1 MKKLWILLP
10 LVALVFA
17 STWAQRPRS
26 RDAASA
32 PMPEKKAQSA
42 INDQTLSGLKW
53 RNIGPAFTSGR
64 IVDLAIHPNNDNV
77 WYVAV
82 ASGGVWKTENAGVTF
97 TPIFD
102 HEASYSIGCITIDP
116 NNPDVIWVGTGEN
129 DGGRHIGFGDGV
141 YRSTDGGNT
150 WKNMGLKAS
159 EHIAKIIVHPNNSNK
174 IWVASQGPLWS
185 SGGERGLYMSEDGG
199 ATWTKTLG
207 DDAFT
212 GVTDLVMDPRDPD
225 RLYAATWQH
234 QRTIASF
241 MSGGPES
248 AIHLSTDGGKTW
260 TKLTNG
266 LPKGNMGKI
275 CLAISPQNPDV
286 IYTDIE
292 LDRRTGGFWRSDD
305 RGASWKKMSDAV
317 SGGTGPHYYQ
327 ELYASPHAFDRVYLM
342 DVRIQVSDDGGKTF
356 RTLNESDK
364 HSDNH
369 AMAFR
374 ADDPNYL
381 LVGCDGGLWESF
393 DLASNWRFF
402 GNLPITQYYK
412 VAVDNKKPFYHVFG
426 GTQDNGSHGGPSRT
440 DTRQG
445 IRNADWY
452 ITLGADGYQ
461 SATEPGNPN
470 IGYAETQ
477 EGGMHR
483 IDRITGEQVY
493 IQPQPAAGEPYERFN
508 WDAPI
513 VVSSHDPA
521 RLYFA
526 SQRMWR
532 SNDRGDSWTPISGD
546 LTKNENRMELE
557 IMGKKQSWDAPWDV
571 LAMSNYNTIASIAE
585 SAVDGN
591 ILYAGTDD
599 GIIQATQDGG
609 KTWTRIEVGSLP
621 GVPATAFVN
630 DIKADLFDANT
641 VYVCLDN
648 HKYGDYHP
656 YVAKSTDMGKTW
668 TSLVNNL
675 PERTLT
681 WRLVQDPVKKELLFL
696 ATEFGIY
703 CSLNGGMEWVSL
715 KGGLPTISFRD
726 LVIQPEENDLVA
738 ASFGRGFFILDDY
751 SFLRDL
757 TPATMDQDAALY
769 TGRPALW
776 YRQRSVVNDQGAT
789 RYEAPNPDFGAVFT
803 YYLKDV
809 PSTMKGDRQKAE
821 KDLAKA
827 GKDVEFPGWDKIT
840 AEKREEGAQLWFTI
854 KDAQGNIVQR
864 FSERPKKGISR
875 VNWDLSMLS
884 KNPIPLAQRR
894 GAAGGGGFFRR
905 GGGMMAT
912 PGTYS
917 VTMSIEK
924 DGEIKTLA
932 GPESFEVKA
941 LWDGALPRKSDAE
954 IKKFAED
961 IAQLMADV
969 TNTGNDLD
977 QAKNR
982 IMAMETAAGRTE
994 KEVPG
999 IYKSIFDLKQQ
1010 ILDMDTKF
1018 NANGP
1023 QEEIGEKMDPT
1034 IRERMFVA
1042 FRGGMTTYGPTETH
1056 LQSMRIAREELTA
1069 FQAKLKDVIS
1079 QEATLEK
1086 QLMAAGAPMIE
1097 GATQNR

>member
-675 PERTLT
+675 PERTLI

-776 YRQRSVVNDQGAT
+776 YRQRSVVNDQELPG
-789 RYEAPNPDFGAVFT
+789 
-803 YYLKDV
+803 
-809 PSTMKGDRQKAE
+809 MKH
-821 KDLAKA
+821 
-827 GKDVEFPGWDKIT
+827 
-840 AEKREEGAQLWFTI
+840 
-854 KDAQGNIVQR
+854 
-864 FSERPKKGISR
+864 
-875 VNWDLSMLS
+875 
-884 KNPIPLAQRR
+884 
-894 GAAGGGGFFRR
+894 
-905 GGGMMAT
+905 
-912 PGTYS
+912 
-917 VTMSIEK
+917 
-924 DGEIKTLA
+924 
-932 GPESFEVKA
+932 
-941 LWDGALPRKSDAE
+941 
-954 IKKFAED
+954 
-961 IAQLMADV
+961 
-969 TNTGNDLD
+969 
-977 QAKNR
+977 
-982 IMAMETAAGRTE
+982 
-994 KEVPG
+994 
-999 IYKSIFDLKQQ
+999 Q
-1010 ILDMDTKF
+1010 IL
-1018 NANGP
+1018 
-1023 QEEIGEKMDPT
+1023 IL
-1034 IRERMFVA
+1034 ERYSPI
-1042 FRGGMTTYGPTETH
+1042 T
-1056 LQSMRIAREELTA
+1056 
-1069 FQAKLKDVIS
+1069 
-1079 QEATLEK
+1079 
-1086 QLMAAGAPMIE
+1086 
-1097 GATQNR
+1097 

>member
-445 IRNADWY
+445 IRNAD
-452 ITLGADGYQ
+452 
-461 SATEPGNPN
+461 
-470 IGYAETQ
+470 
-477 EGGMHR
+477 
-483 IDRITGEQVY
+483 
-493 IQPQPAAGEPYERFN
+493 
-508 WDAPI
+508 
-513 VVSSHDPA
+513 
-521 RLYFA
+521 
-526 SQRMWR
+526 
-532 SNDRGDSWTPISGD
+532 
-546 LTKNENRMELE
+546 
-557 IMGKKQSWDAPWDV
+557 
-571 LAMSNYNTIASIAE
+571 
-585 SAVDGN
+585 
-591 ILYAGTDD
+591 
-599 GIIQATQDGG
+599 
-609 KTWTRIEVGSLP
+609 
-621 GVPATAFVN
+621 
-630 DIKADLFDANT
+630 
-641 VYVCLDN
+641 
-648 HKYGDYHP
+648 
-656 YVAKSTDMGKTW
+656 
-668 TSLVNNL
+668 
-675 PERTLT
+675 
-681 WRLVQDPVKKELLFL
+681 
-696 ATEFGIY
+696 
-703 CSLNGGMEWVSL
+703 
-715 KGGLPTISFRD
+715 
-726 LVIQPEENDLVA
+726 
-738 ASFGRGFFILDDY
+738 
-751 SFLRDL
+751 
-757 TPATMDQDAALY
+757 
-769 TGRPALW
+769 
-776 YRQRSVVNDQGAT
+776 
-789 RYEAPNPDFGAVFT
+789 
-803 YYLKDV
+803 
-809 PSTMKGDRQKAE
+809 
-821 KDLAKA
+821 
-827 GKDVEFPGWDKIT
+827 
-840 AEKREEGAQLWFTI
+840 
-854 KDAQGNIVQR
+854 
-864 FSERPKKGISR
+864 
-875 VNWDLSMLS
+875 
-884 KNPIPLAQRR
+884 
-894 GAAGGGGFFRR
+894 
-905 GGGMMAT
+905 
-912 PGTYS
+912 
-917 VTMSIEK
+917 
-924 DGEIKTLA
+924 
-932 GPESFEVKA
+932 
-941 LWDGALPRKSDAE
+941 
-954 IKKFAED
+954 
-961 IAQLMADV
+961 
-969 TNTGNDLD
+969 
-977 QAKNR
+977 
-982 IMAMETAAGRTE
+982 
-994 KEVPG
+994 
-999 IYKSIFDLKQQ
+999 
-1010 ILDMDTKF
+1010 
-1018 NANGP
+1018 
-1023 QEEIGEKMDPT
+1023 
-1034 IRERMFVA
+1034 
-1042 FRGGMTTYGPTETH
+1042 
-1056 LQSMRIAREELTA
+1056 
-1069 FQAKLKDVIS
+1069 
-1079 QEATLEK
+1079 
-1086 QLMAAGAPMIE
+1086 
-1097 GATQNR
+1097 

>member
-776 YRQRSVVNDQGAT
+776 YRQRSVVNDQGA
-789 RYEAPNPDFGAVFT
+789 
-803 YYLKDV
+803 
-809 PSTMKGDRQKAE
+809 
-821 KDLAKA
+821 
-827 GKDVEFPGWDKIT
+827 
-840 AEKREEGAQLWFTI
+840 
-854 KDAQGNIVQR
+854 
-864 FSERPKKGISR
+864 
-875 VNWDLSMLS
+875 
-884 KNPIPLAQRR
+884 
-894 GAAGGGGFFRR
+894 
-905 GGGMMAT
+905 
-912 PGTYS
+912 
-917 VTMSIEK
+917 
-924 DGEIKTLA
+924 
-932 GPESFEVKA
+932 
-941 LWDGALPRKSDAE
+941 
-954 IKKFAED
+954 
-961 IAQLMADV
+961 
-969 TNTGNDLD
+969 
-977 QAKNR
+977 
-982 IMAMETAAGRTE
+982 
-994 KEVPG
+994 
-999 IYKSIFDLKQQ
+999 
-1010 ILDMDTKF
+1010 
-1018 NANGP
+1018 
-1023 QEEIGEKMDPT
+1023 
-1034 IRERMFVA
+1034 
-1042 FRGGMTTYGPTETH
+1042 
-1056 LQSMRIAREELTA
+1056 
-1069 FQAKLKDVIS
+1069 
-1079 QEATLEK
+1079 
-1086 QLMAAGAPMIE
+1086 
-1097 GATQNR
+1097 

>member
-1 MKKLWILLP
+1 MKAKP
-10 LVALVFA
+10 ALN
-17 STWAQRPRS
+17 
-26 RDAASA
+26 
-32 PMPEKKAQSA
+32 E
-42 INDQTLSGLKW
+42 QTLSGLKW

-64 IVDLAIHPNNDNV
+64 IVDLAIHPEDDNV

-82 ASGGVWKTENAGVTF
+82 ASGGVWKTVNAGVTF

-102 HEASYSIGCITIDP
+102 HEGSYSIGCITIDP
-116 NNPDVIWVGTGEN
+116 NNPDIVWVGTGEN
-129 DGGRHIGFGDGV
+129 DGGRHIAFGDGI
-141 YRSTDGGNT
+141 YRSLDGGST

-159 EHIAKIIVHPNNSNK
+159 EHLSKIIVQPGNSNK

-185 SGGERGLYMSEDGG
+185 PGGERGLFLSEDGG
-199 ATWTKTLG
+199 ETWTKTLG
-207 DDAFT
+207 DDEFT

-260 TKLTNG
+260 TKLTKG

-292 LDRRTGGFWRSDD
+292 LDRRTGGLWRSDD
-305 RGASWKKMSDAV
+305 RGASWSKMSDAV

-327 ELYASPHAFDRVYLM
+327 ELYASPHAFDRIYLM

-356 RTLNESDK
+356 RLLGESQK

-374 ADDPNYL
+374 ADDPDYL
-381 LVGCDGGLWESF
+381 LVGCDGGLWETF
-393 DLASNWRFF
+393 DYAKTWRFF

-470 IGYAETQ
+470 IGYAQTQ
-477 EGGMHR
+477 EGGLHR

-493 IQPQPAAGEPYERFN
+493 IQPQPAEGEDYERYN

-546 LTKNENRMELE
+546 LTKDENRMELE

-585 SAVDGN
+585 SAVNEN

-599 GIIQATQDGG
+599 GIIQVTEDGG
-609 KTWTRIEVGSLP
+609 KNWRRIDVGTLP

-648 HKYGDYHP
+648 HKSGDYHP
-656 YVAKSTDMGKTW
+656 YVVKSSDLGKTW
-668 TSLVNNL
+668 VSLVNNL

-681 WRLVQDPVKKELLFL
+681 WRLVQDPVKKELMFL
-696 ATEFGIY
+696 ATEFGVY
-703 CSLNGGMEWVSL
+703 CTINGGQEWVNL
-715 KGGLPTISFRD
+715 KGGLPLISFRD
-726 LVIQPEENDLVA
+726 LAIQPEENDLVA

-757 TPATMDQDAALY
+757 TPATFEEDAALF

-776 YRQRSVVNDQGAT
+776 YRQRSVVNEQGAT
-789 RYEAPNPDFGAVFT
+789 RYEADNPDFGAQFT
-803 YYLKDV
+803 YFLKEV
-809 PSTMKGDRQKAE
+809 PSTMKADRQKEE
-821 KDLAKA
+821 KELSKA
-827 GKDVEFPGWDKIT
+827 GKDIPFPGWEKIE
-840 AEKREEGAQLWFTI
+840 AEKREEAAQLWFTI
-854 KDAQGNIVQR
+854 KDAQGNVVQR
-864 FSERPKKGISR
+864 FSERPHTGINR
-875 VNWDLSMLS
+875 VNWDLSTLS
-884 KNPIPLAQRR
+884 KNPIPLEQRR
-894 GAAGGGGFFRR
+894 GPGGGGGFFRR
-905 GGGMMAT
+905 GGMMAT

-917 VTMSIEK
+917 VSMAMEK
-924 DGEIKTLA
+924 DGEIK
-932 GPESFEVKA
+932 
-941 LWDGALPRKSDAE
+941 
-954 IKKFAED
+954 
-961 IAQLMADV
+961 
-969 TNTGNDLD
+969 
-977 QAKNR
+977 
-982 IMAMETAAGRTE
+982 
-994 KEVPG
+994 
-999 IYKSIFDLKQQ
+999 
-1010 ILDMDTKF
+1010 
-1018 NANGP
+1018 
-1023 QEEIGEKMDPT
+1023 
-1034 IRERMFVA
+1034 
-1042 FRGGMTTYGPTETH
+1042 
-1056 LQSMRIAREELTA
+1056 
-1069 FQAKLKDVIS
+1069 
-1079 QEATLEK
+1079 
-1086 QLMAAGAPMIE
+1086 
-1097 GATQNR
+1097 